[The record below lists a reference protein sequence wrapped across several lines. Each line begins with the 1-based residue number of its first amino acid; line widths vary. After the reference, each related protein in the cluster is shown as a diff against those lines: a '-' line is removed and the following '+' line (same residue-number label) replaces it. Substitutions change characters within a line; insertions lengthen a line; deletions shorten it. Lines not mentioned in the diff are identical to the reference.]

1 MGNIKRFLSLIEEHA
16 GSLCDDHGDLVLRCL
31 FFYRLFQQLL
41 KGQFAIY
48 ITHRLGAARMADEIL
63 VLQDGGVSERG
74 SHDSLCKARGTYY
87 TMYEEQKSW
96 YEK

>member
-1 MGNIKRFLSLIEEHA
+1 MQTVPVHILDEPTASIDPVHEEQI
-16 GSLCDDHGDLVLRCL
+16 
-31 FFYRLFQQLL
+31 YRLFQQLL